1 MQKYGFV
8 YIWFDRKHKR
18 YYIGSHWGKEDDS
31 YICSSTWM
39 RNSYNR
45 RKRDF
50 KRRIII
56 RVYTNRQDLL
66 NIEHEY
72 LTMIPDD
79 QLGKKYY
86 NLTKHLNGH
95 WTTEE
100 DKIKT
105 VGQKISEAKR
115 GKSNGPRSQEVK
127 DKIKETKRSRS
138 YIKTPEML
146 VNMSNAQKGKKQSE
160 ETKRKKSESLKL
172 AYAEG
177 RKQRGNT
184 PGYKQIRKSKVEST

>member
-146 VNMSNAQKGKKQSE
+146 VNMS
-160 ETKRKKSESLKL
+160 KRCLL
-172 AYAEG
+172 
-177 RKQRGNT
+177 
-184 PGYKQIRKSKVEST
+184 I

>member
-8 YIWFDRKHKR
+8 YIWYDRKHKR
-18 YYIGSHWGKEDDS
+18 YYVGCHWGTENDT
-31 YICSSTWM
+31 YVCSSRWM
-39 RNSYNR
+39 KQAYRIRPQDFR
-45 RKRDF
+45 RKIL
-50 KRRIII
+50 K
-56 RVYTNRQDLL
+56 T
-66 NIEHEY
+66 NIETKQEMFNEEY
-72 LTMIPDD
+72 KWLSLISNDE
-79 QLGKKYY
+79 LGKKYY
-86 NLTKHLNGH
+86 NLNNKNNTH
-95 WTTEE
+95 WSNNEE
-100 DKIKT
+100 ISKT

-146 VNMSNAQKGKKQSE
+146 VNMSNAQKGKKQPE

-184 PGYKQIRKSKVEST
+184 PGYKQIRKPKVHYT

>member
-8 YIWFDRKHKR
+8 YIWYDRKHKR
-18 YYIGSHWGKEDDS
+18 YYVGCHWGTENDT
-31 YICSSTWM
+31 YVCSSRWM
-39 RNSYNR
+39 KQAYRIRPQDFR
-45 RKRDF
+45 RKIL
-50 KRRIII
+50 K
-56 RVYTNRQDLL
+56 T
-66 NIEHEY
+66 NIETKQEMFNEEY
-72 LTMIPDD
+72 KWLSLISNDE
-79 QLGKKYY
+79 LGKKYY
-86 NLTKHLNGH
+86 NLNNKNNTH
-95 WTTEE
+95 WSNNEE
-100 DKIKT
+100 ISKT
-105 VGQKISEAKR
+105 VGQKISEAKT
-115 GKSNGPRSQEVK
+115 GKSNGPRPQEVK